1 MAEPCALLPVPLPDE
16 SFCQRRHFGVGEFH
30 WELYMSFFTGPRGL
44 SRAPLFT
51 GTLLAGS
58 LLSSLSN
65 ISLAQSSQQNA
76 AQNTS
81 QDSIEELVVV
91 GNRFPVPRRQLATSV
106 SVVDAQQIRDY
117 GSFTLTDILR
127 QTAAVGASS
136 NGGVGS
142 LSTLRIRGEQGFRT
156 LTVFDGMRLSD
167 PSGTQVAAPIEHLLA
182 SEIGRIEVL
191 RGPQGLSYGAD
202 AGGVINI
209 SSAPN
214 QSGFSGAIDAQ
225 GGARGTQQLST
236 QLGFGGERVDVSL
249 AASDFG
255 TDGFNSRLSDTDLL
269 DDDGYDNETIH
280 ARVGVKLTESLDLEL
295 VRRETSSES
304 QFDGCFSGF
313 NQVNECL
320 SVYDFTGSRAA
331 LNYQSGSVTQSLAYA
346 LTETDRD
353 NLSEGVSAFGAA
365 GELERWEY
373 QLGLSD
379 LPGFDL
385 IAGVDL
391 EREVNGADDRDNS
404 GVYAEVLSDFSERW
418 FITLGFRQD
427 DNEDFGEFTSYRLS
441 SAYLIDL
448 GGNTLKLKGAVGRGF
463 RAPSLYEISY
473 NEGPWASPPAAGLA
487 LNAEQSS
494 GFEFGFEYSADR
506 YVVELVAF
514 QQDVEDAIDF
524 DLAGFSG
531 YLQFEGRN
539 RSEGI
544 ELVTRASLTET
555 LSATANFTLN
565 KTKRANG
572 LARLRRPE
580 QMLNL
585 GLSYLDPAGKLR
597 INAFYRHSQNAIDE
611 QAGTLID
618 LDDFGVLDLNAS
630 YTLREGVELYVRLEN
645 SIDEQYREVGDYR
658 SANRGA
664 FAGVRLSL

>member
-1 MAEPCALLPVPLPDE
+1 
-16 SFCQRRHFGVGEFH
+16 
-30 WELYMSFFTGPRGL
+30 MSFFTGLRGL

-214 QSGFSGAIDAQ
+214 QNGFSGAIDAQ

-255 TDGFNSRLSDTDLL
+255 TDGFNSHGCPIRIYSTTMATTTQRFMHAWALS
-269 DDDGYDNETIH
+269 
-280 ARVGVKLTESLDLEL
+280 
-295 VRRETSSES
+295 
-304 QFDGCFSGF
+304 
-313 NQVNECL
+313 
-320 SVYDFTGSRAA
+320 
-331 LNYQSGSVTQSLAYA
+331 
-346 LTETDRD
+346 
-353 NLSEGVSAFGAA
+353 
-365 GELERWEY
+365 
-373 QLGLSD
+373 
-379 LPGFDL
+379 
-385 IAGVDL
+385 
-391 EREVNGADDRDNS
+391 
-404 GVYAEVLSDFSERW
+404 
-418 FITLGFRQD
+418 
-427 DNEDFGEFTSYRLS
+427 
-441 SAYLIDL
+441 
-448 GGNTLKLKGAVGRGF
+448 
-463 RAPSLYEISY
+463 
-473 NEGPWASPPAAGLA
+473 
-487 LNAEQSS
+487 
-494 GFEFGFEYSADR
+494 
-506 YVVELVAF
+506 
-514 QQDVEDAIDF
+514 
-524 DLAGFSG
+524 
-531 YLQFEGRN
+531 
-539 RSEGI
+539 
-544 ELVTRASLTET
+544 
-555 LSATANFTLN
+555 
-565 KTKRANG
+565 
-572 LARLRRPE
+572 
-580 QMLNL
+580 
-585 GLSYLDPAGKLR
+585 
-597 INAFYRHSQNAIDE
+597 
-611 QAGTLID
+611 
-618 LDDFGVLDLNAS
+618 
-630 YTLREGVELYVRLEN
+630 
-645 SIDEQYREVGDYR
+645 
-658 SANRGA
+658 
-664 FAGVRLSL
+664 

>member
-1 MAEPCALLPVPLPDE
+1 MLFLK
-16 SFCQRRHFGVGEFH
+16 
-30 WELYMSFFTGPRGL
+30 GPRGL
-44 SRAPLFT
+44 TRAPVFL
-51 GTLLAGS
+51 GTLLTGS
-58 LLSSLSN
+58 LLTSLSN
-65 ISLAQSSQQNA
+65 ISLAQSTQQNA

-81 QDSIEELVVV
+81 LDSIEELVVV

-156 LTVFDGMRLSD
+156 LAVFDGMRLSD

-182 SEIGRIEVL
+182 SQVGRIEVL

-202 AGGVINI
+202 AGGVINL

-236 QLGFGGERVDVSL
+236 QLGYGGERIDLSL

-255 TDGFNSRLSDTDLL
+255 TDGFNSRLSDTDLS
-269 DDDGYDNETIH
+269 DDDGYDNTTYH
-280 ARVGVKLTESLDLEL
+280 ARVGVKLTEALDLVL
-295 VRRETSSES
+295 VRRETSSEA
-304 QFDGCFSGF
+304 QFDGCYSGF
-313 NQVNECL
+313 SQVNECL
-320 SVYDFTGSRAA
+320 SVYDFAGSRAA
-331 LNYQSGSVTQSLAYA
+331 LNYESGGITQSLAYA

-353 NLSEGVSAFGAA
+353 NLSEGVSAFGAE

-373 QLGLSD
+373 QLGLTA

-391 EREVNGADDRDNS
+391 EREVNGSDERDNS
-404 GVYAEVLSDFSERW
+404 GVYAEVLSDFSDSW
-418 FITLGFRQD
+418 FLTLGLRQD
-427 DNEDFGEFTSYRLS
+427 DNEDFGDFTSYRVS

-448 GGNTLKLKGAVGRGF
+448 GGSTLKFKGAIGRGF
-463 RAPSLYEISY
+463 RAPSLYEVSY
-473 NEGPWASPPAAGLA
+473 NQSPWAAPPAAGLA

-494 GFEFGFEYSADR
+494 GFEVGVEYSAER
-506 YVVELVAF
+506 YDVEVVAF

-524 DLAGFSG
+524 DLAGYSG
-531 YLQFEGRN
+531 YLQFAGRN

-544 ELVTRASLTET
+544 ELITRASLTET

-580 QMLNL
+580 QLINV
-585 GLSYLDPAGKLR
+585 GLSYADPAGKLR
-597 INAFYRHSQNAIDE
+597 INAFYRRSQNAIDE
-611 QAGTLID
+611 RAGTLFD
-618 LDDFGVLDLNAS
+618 LDDFGVLDLNAN

-645 SIDEQYREVGDYR
+645 STDEQYREVGDFR
-658 SANRGA
+658 SAERGA

>member
-1 MAEPCALLPVPLPDE
+1 MAEPCAPLPVPLPDE
-16 SFCQRRHFGVGEFH
+16 SFCQSRHYGVGEFH
-30 WELYMSFFTGPRGL
+30 WELHMLFLKDPRGL
-44 SRAPLFT
+44 TRAPLFL
-51 GTLLAGS
+51 GTLLTGS
-58 LLSSLSN
+58 LLTSLSN
-65 ISLAQSSQQNA
+65 ISLAQSTQQNA

-81 QDSIEELVVV
+81 LDSIEELVVV

-156 LTVFDGMRLSD
+156 LAVFDGMRLSD

-182 SEIGRIEVL
+182 SQVGRIEVL

-202 AGGVINI
+202 AGGVINL

-236 QLGFGGERVDVSL
+236 QLGYGGERIDVSL

-255 TDGFNSRLSDTDLL
+255 TDGFNSRLSDTELS
-269 DDDGYDNETIH
+269 DDDGYDNTTYH
-280 ARVGVKLTESLDLEL
+280 ARVGVKLTEALDLVL
-295 VRRETSSES
+295 VRRETSSEA
-304 QFDGCFSGF
+304 QFDGCYSGF
-313 NQVNECL
+313 SQVNECL

-331 LNYQSGSVTQSLAYA
+331 LNYESGGITQSLAYA
-346 LTETDRD
+346 LTESDRD
-353 NLSEGVSAFGAA
+353 NLSEGVSAFGAE

-373 QLGLSD
+373 QLGLTA

-391 EREVNGADDRDNS
+391 EREVNGSDERDNS
-404 GVYAEVLSDFSERW
+404 GVYAEVLSDFSDSW
-418 FITLGFRQD
+418 FLTLGLRQD
-427 DNEDFGEFTSYRLS
+427 DNEDFGEFTSYRVS

-448 GGNTLKLKGAVGRGF
+448 GGSTLKFKGAIGRGF
-463 RAPSLYEISY
+463 RAPSLYEVSY
-473 NEGPWASPPAAGLA
+473 NQSPWAAPPAAGIA

-494 GFEFGFEYSADR
+494 GFEVGVEYSAER
-506 YVVELVAF
+506 YAVEVVAF

-524 DLAGFSG
+524 DLAGYSG

-544 ELVTRASLTET
+544 ELITRASLTET

-580 QMLNL
+580 QLINV

-597 INAFYRHSQNAIDE
+597 VNAFYRRSQNAIDE
-611 QAGTLID
+611 RAGTLFD
-618 LDDFGVLDLNAS
+618 LDDFGVLDLNAN

-645 SIDEQYREVGDYR
+645 STDEQYREVGDFR
-658 SANRGA
+658 SAERGA

>member
-1 MAEPCALLPVPLPDE
+1 MAEPCAPLPVPLPDE
-16 SFCQRRHFGVGEFH
+16 SFCQSRHYGVGEFH
-30 WELYMSFFTGPRGL
+30 WELHMLFLKDPRGL
-44 SRAPLFT
+44 TRAPLFL
-51 GTLLAGS
+51 GTLLTGS
-58 LLSSLSN
+58 LLTSLSN
-65 ISLAQSSQQNA
+65 ISLAQSTQQNA

-81 QDSIEELVVV
+81 LDSIEELVVV

-156 LTVFDGMRLSD
+156 LAVFDGMRLSD

-182 SEIGRIEVL
+182 SQVGRVEVL

-202 AGGVINI
+202 AGGVINL

-236 QLGFGGERVDVSL
+236 QLGYGGERIDVSL

-255 TDGFNSRLSDTDLL
+255 TDGFNSRLSDTELS
-269 DDDGYDNETIH
+269 DDDGYDNTTYH
-280 ARVGVKLTESLDLEL
+280 ARVGVKLTEALDLVL
-295 VRRETSSES
+295 VRRETSSEA
-304 QFDGCFSGF
+304 QFDGCYSGF
-313 NQVNECL
+313 SQVNECL

-331 LNYQSGSVTQSLAYA
+331 LNYESGGITQSLAYA

-353 NLSEGVSAFGAA
+353 NLSEGVSAFGAE

-373 QLGLSD
+373 QLGLTA

-391 EREVNGADDRDNS
+391 EREVNGSDERDNS
-404 GVYAEVLSDFSERW
+404 GVYAEVLSDFSDSW
-418 FITLGFRQD
+418 FLTLGLRQD
-427 DNEDFGEFTSYRLS
+427 DNEDFGEFTSYRVS

-448 GGNTLKLKGAVGRGF
+448 GASTLKFKGAIGRGF
-463 RAPSLYEISY
+463 RAPSLYEVSY
-473 NEGPWASPPAAGLA
+473 NQSPWAAPPAAGLA

-494 GFEFGFEYSADR
+494 GFEIGVEYSAER
-506 YVVELVAF
+506 YAVEVVAF

-524 DLAGFSG
+524 DLAGYSG

-544 ELVTRASLTET
+544 ELITRASLTET

-580 QMLNL
+580 QLINV
-585 GLSYLDPAGKLR
+585 GLSYADPAGKLR
-597 INAFYRHSQNAIDE
+597 VNAFYRRSQNAIDE
-611 QAGTLID
+611 RAGTLFD
-618 LDDFGVLDLNAS
+618 LDDFGVLDLNAN

-645 SIDEQYREVGDYR
+645 STDEQYREVGDFR
-658 SANRGA
+658 SAERGA

>member
-1 MAEPCALLPVPLPDE
+1 MLFLK
-16 SFCQRRHFGVGEFH
+16 
-30 WELYMSFFTGPRGL
+30 GPRGL
-44 SRAPLFT
+44 TRAPVFL
-51 GTLLAGS
+51 GTLLTGS
-58 LLSSLSN
+58 LLTSLSN
-65 ISLAQSSQQNA
+65 ISLAQSTQQNA

-81 QDSIEELVVV
+81 LDTIEELVVV

-156 LTVFDGMRLSD
+156 LAVFDGMRLSD

-182 SEIGRIEVL
+182 SQVGRIEVL

-202 AGGVINI
+202 AGGVINL

-236 QLGFGGERVDVSL
+236 QLGYGGERIDLSL

-255 TDGFNSRLSDTDLL
+255 TDGFNSRLSDTDLS
-269 DDDGYDNETIH
+269 DDDGYDNTTYH
-280 ARVGVKLTESLDLEL
+280 ARVGVKLTEALDLVL
-295 VRRETSSES
+295 VRRETSSEA
-304 QFDGCFSGF
+304 QFDGCYSGF
-313 NQVNECL
+313 SQVNECL
-320 SVYDFTGSRAA
+320 SVYDFAGSRAA
-331 LNYQSGSVTQSLAYA
+331 LNYESGGITQSLAYA

-353 NLSEGVSAFGAA
+353 NLSEGVSAFGAE

-373 QLGLSD
+373 QLGLTA

-391 EREVNGADDRDNS
+391 EREVNGSDERDNS
-404 GVYAEVLSDFSERW
+404 GVYAEVLSDFSDSW
-418 FITLGFRQD
+418 FLTLGLRQD
-427 DNEDFGEFTSYRLS
+427 DNEDFGEFTSYRVS

-448 GGNTLKLKGAVGRGF
+448 GGSTLKFKGAIGRGF
-463 RAPSLYEISY
+463 RAPSLYEVSY
-473 NEGPWASPPAAGLA
+473 NQSPWAAPPAAGLA

-494 GFEFGFEYSADR
+494 GFEVGVEYSAER
-506 YVVELVAF
+506 YDVEVVAF

-524 DLAGFSG
+524 DLAGYSG
-531 YLQFEGRN
+531 YLQFAGRN

-544 ELVTRASLTET
+544 ELITRASLTET

-580 QMLNL
+580 QLINV
-585 GLSYLDPAGKLR
+585 GLSYADPAGKLR
-597 INAFYRHSQNAIDE
+597 INAFYRRSQNAIDE
-611 QAGTLID
+611 RAGTLFD
-618 LDDFGVLDLNAS
+618 LDDFGVLDLNAN

-645 SIDEQYREVGDYR
+645 TTDEQYREVGDFR
-658 SANRGA
+658 SAERGA

>member
-65 ISLAQSSQQNA
+65 ISLAQSSQQKF

-214 QSGFSGAIDAQ
+214 QNGFSGAIDAQ

-304 QFDGCFSGF
+304 QF
-313 NQVNECL
+313 
-320 SVYDFTGSRAA
+320 
-331 LNYQSGSVTQSLAYA
+331 
-346 LTETDRD
+346 
-353 NLSEGVSAFGAA
+353 SEGVSAFGAA

-448 GGNTLKLKGAVGRGF
+448 GGNTLKLKGAGGRGF
-463 RAPSLYEISY
+463 RAPSRDEISY

>member
-1 MAEPCALLPVPLPDE
+1 MLFLK
-16 SFCQRRHFGVGEFH
+16 
-30 WELYMSFFTGPRGL
+30 GPRGL
-44 SRAPLFT
+44 TRAPVFL
-51 GTLLAGS
+51 GTLLTGS
-58 LLSSLSN
+58 LLTSLSN
-65 ISLAQSSQQNA
+65 ISLAQSTQQNA

-81 QDSIEELVVV
+81 LDTIEELVVV

-156 LTVFDGMRLSD
+156 LAVFDGMRLSD

-182 SEIGRIEVL
+182 SQVGRIEVL

-202 AGGVINI
+202 AGGVINL

-236 QLGFGGERVDVSL
+236 QLGYGGERIDLSL

-255 TDGFNSRLSDTDLL
+255 TDGFNSRLSDTDLS
-269 DDDGYDNETIH
+269 DDDGYDNTTYH
-280 ARVGVKLTESLDLEL
+280 ARVGVKLTEALDLVL
-295 VRRETSSES
+295 VRRETSSEA
-304 QFDGCFSGF
+304 QFDGCYSGF
-313 NQVNECL
+313 SQVNECL
-320 SVYDFTGSRAA
+320 SVYDFAGSRAA
-331 LNYQSGSVTQSLAYA
+331 LNYESGGITQSLAYA

-353 NLSEGVSAFGAA
+353 NLSEGVSAFGAE

-373 QLGLSD
+373 QLGLTA

-391 EREVNGADDRDNS
+391 EREVNGSDERDNS
-404 GVYAEVLSDFSERW
+404 GVYAEVLSDFSDSW
-418 FITLGFRQD
+418 FLTLGLRQD
-427 DNEDFGEFTSYRLS
+427 DNEDFGEFTSYRVS

-448 GGNTLKLKGAVGRGF
+448 GGSTLKLKGAIGRGF
-463 RAPSLYEISY
+463 RAPSLYEVSY
-473 NEGPWASPPAAGLA
+473 NQSPWAAPPAAGLA

-494 GFEFGFEYSADR
+494 GFEVGVEYSAER
-506 YVVELVAF
+506 YDVEVVAF

-524 DLAGFSG
+524 DLAGYSG
-531 YLQFEGRN
+531 YLQFAGRN

-544 ELVTRASLTET
+544 ELITRASLTET

-580 QMLNL
+580 QLINV
-585 GLSYLDPAGKLR
+585 GLSYADPAGKLR
-597 INAFYRHSQNAIDE
+597 INAFYRRSQNAIDE
-611 QAGTLID
+611 RAGTLFD
-618 LDDFGVLDLNAS
+618 LDDFGVLDLNAN

-645 SIDEQYREVGDYR
+645 SIDEQYREVGDFR
-658 SANRGA
+658 SAERGA

>member
-1 MAEPCALLPVPLPDE
+1 MAEPCAPLPVPLPDE
-16 SFCQRRHFGVGEFH
+16 SFCQSRHPGVGEFH
-30 WELYMSFFTGPRGL
+30 WELHMSFFTGPRDL
-44 SRAPLFT
+44 SRAPLFL
-51 GTLLAGS
+51 GTLLASS

-65 ISLAQSSQQNA
+65 MSLAQSIKQTS
-76 AQNTS
+76 AQSTIE
-81 QDSIEELVVV
+81 DTIEELVVV

-106 SVVDAQQIRDY
+106 SVVDMQQIRDY

-156 LTVFDGMRLSD
+156 LAVFDGMRLSD

-182 SEIGRIEVL
+182 SQVGRIEVL

-214 QSGFSGAIDAQ
+214 QSGISGTIDAQ
-225 GGARGTQQLST
+225 GGERGTQQLST

-255 TDGFNSRLSDTDLL
+255 TDGFNSRLSDTDLS
-269 DDDGYDNETIH
+269 DDDGYDNTTYH
-280 ARVGVKLTESLDLEL
+280 ARVGVKLTEALDLVL

-304 QFDGCFSGF
+304 QFDGCYSGF
-313 NQVNECL
+313 TQVNECL

-373 QLGLSD
+373 QLGLTA

-391 EREVNGADDRDNS
+391 EREVNGTDNRDNS
-404 GVYAEVLSDFSERW
+404 GVYAEVLSDFSDSW
-418 FITLGFRQD
+418 FLTLGLRKD

-448 GGNTLKLKGAVGRGF
+448 GGSTLKFKSAIGRGF
-463 RAPSLYEISY
+463 RAPSLYEVSY
-473 NEGPWASPPAAGLA
+473 NQSPWATPPADGLA

-494 GFEFGFEYSADR
+494 GFDVGVEYNAAR
-506 YVVELVAF
+506 YAVELVAF

-524 DLAGFSG
+524 DLAGYSG
-531 YLQFEGRN
+531 YLQFKGRN
-539 RSEGI
+539 RSEGV
-544 ELVTRASLTET
+544 ELITHASLSET

-580 QMLNL
+580 QLFNV
-585 GLSYLDPAGKLR
+585 GLSYVDPAGKLR
-597 INAFYRHSQNAIDE
+597 INAFYRRSQNAIDE
-611 QAGTLID
+611 SAGTLFD
-618 LDDFGVLDLNAS
+618 LDNFGVLDLNAN

-645 SIDEQYREVGDYR
+645 STDEQYREVGDFR
-658 SANRGA
+658 SADRGA
-664 FAGVRLSL
+664 FAGVRLSM

>member
-1 MAEPCALLPVPLPDE
+1 MAEPCAPLPVPLPDE
-16 SFCQRRHFGVGEFH
+16 SFCQSRHYGVGEFH
-30 WELYMSFFTGPRGL
+30 WELHMLFLKDPRGL
-44 SRAPLFT
+44 TRAPLFL
-51 GTLLAGS
+51 GTLLTGS
-58 LLSSLSN
+58 LLTSLSN
-65 ISLAQSSQQNA
+65 ISLAQSTQQNA

-81 QDSIEELVVV
+81 LDSIEELVVV

-156 LTVFDGMRLSD
+156 LAVFDGMRLSD

-182 SEIGRIEVL
+182 SQVGRVEVL

-202 AGGVINI
+202 AGGVINL

-236 QLGFGGERVDVSL
+236 QLGYGGERIDVSL

-255 TDGFNSRLSDTDLL
+255 TDGFNSRLSDTELS
-269 DDDGYDNETIH
+269 DDDGYDNTTYH
-280 ARVGVKLTESLDLEL
+280 ARVGVKLTEALDLVL
-295 VRRETSSES
+295 VRRETSSEA
-304 QFDGCFSGF
+304 QFDGCYSGF
-313 NQVNECL
+313 SQVNECL

-331 LNYQSGSVTQSLAYA
+331 LNYESGGITQSLAYA
-346 LTETDRD
+346 LTESDRD
-353 NLSEGVSAFGAA
+353 NLSEGVSAFGAE

-373 QLGLSD
+373 QLGLTA

-391 EREVNGADDRDNS
+391 EREVNGSDERDNS
-404 GVYAEVLSDFSERW
+404 GVYAEVLSDFSDSW
-418 FITLGFRQD
+418 FLTLGLRQD
-427 DNEDFGEFTSYRLS
+427 DNEDFGEFTSYRVS

-448 GGNTLKLKGAVGRGF
+448 GGSTLKFKGAIGRGF
-463 RAPSLYEISY
+463 RAPSLYEVSY
-473 NEGPWASPPAAGLA
+473 NQSPWAAPPAAGLA

-494 GFEFGFEYSADR
+494 GFEIGVEYSAER
-506 YVVELVAF
+506 YAVEVVAF

-524 DLAGFSG
+524 DLAGYSG

-544 ELVTRASLTET
+544 ELITRASLTET

-580 QMLNL
+580 QLINV

-597 INAFYRHSQNAIDE
+597 VNAFYRRSQNAIDE
-611 QAGTLID
+611 RAGTLFD
-618 LDDFGVLDLNAS
+618 LDDFGVLDLNAN

-645 SIDEQYREVGDYR
+645 STDEQYREVGDFR
-658 SANRGA
+658 SAERGA

>member
-1 MAEPCALLPVPLPDE
+1 MAEPCAPLPVPLPDE
-16 SFCQRRHFGVGEFH
+16 SFCQSRHSGVGEFH
-30 WELYMSFFTGPRGL
+30 WELHMLFLKGPRGL
-44 SRAPLFT
+44 TRAPVFL
-51 GTLLAGS
+51 GTLLTGS
-58 LLSSLSN
+58 LLTSLSN
-65 ISLAQSSQQNA
+65 ISLAQSTQQNA

-81 QDSIEELVVV
+81 LDSIEELVVV

-156 LTVFDGMRLSD
+156 LAVFDGMRLSD

-182 SEIGRIEVL
+182 SQVGRIEVL

-202 AGGVINI
+202 AGGVINL

-236 QLGFGGERVDVSL
+236 QLGYGGERIDLSL

-255 TDGFNSRLSDTDLL
+255 TDGFNSRLSDTDLS
-269 DDDGYDNETIH
+269 DDDGYDNTTYH
-280 ARVGVKLTESLDLEL
+280 ARVGVKLTEALDLVL
-295 VRRETSSES
+295 VRRETSSEA
-304 QFDGCFSGF
+304 QFDGCYSGF
-313 NQVNECL
+313 SQVNECL

-331 LNYQSGSVTQSLAYA
+331 LNYESGGITQSLAYA

-353 NLSEGVSAFGAA
+353 NLSEGVSAFGAE

-373 QLGLSD
+373 QLGLTA

-391 EREVNGADDRDNS
+391 EREVNGSDERDNS
-404 GVYAEVLSDFSERW
+404 GVYAEVLSDFSDSW
-418 FITLGFRQD
+418 FLTLGLRQD
-427 DNEDFGEFTSYRLS
+427 DNEDFGEFTSYRVS

-448 GGNTLKLKGAVGRGF
+448 GGSTLKLKGAIGRGF
-463 RAPSLYEISY
+463 RAPSLYEVSY
-473 NEGPWASPPAAGLA
+473 NQSPWAAPPAAGLA

-494 GFEFGFEYSADR
+494 GFEVGVEYSAER
-506 YVVELVAF
+506 YAVEVVAF

-524 DLAGFSG
+524 DLAGYSG
-531 YLQFEGRN
+531 YLQFAGRN

-544 ELVTRASLTET
+544 ELITRASLTET

-580 QMLNL
+580 QLINV
-585 GLSYLDPAGKLR
+585 GLSYADPAGKLR
-597 INAFYRHSQNAIDE
+597 VNAFYRRSQNAIDE
-611 QAGTLID
+611 RAGTLFD
-618 LDDFGVLDLNAS
+618 LDDFGVLDLNAN

-645 SIDEQYREVGDYR
+645 SIDEQYREVGDFR
-658 SANRGA
+658 SAERGA

>member
-1 MAEPCALLPVPLPDE
+1 MLFLKD
-16 SFCQRRHFGVGEFH
+16 
-30 WELYMSFFTGPRGL
+30 PRGL
-44 SRAPLFT
+44 TRAPLFL
-51 GTLLAGS
+51 GTLLTGS
-58 LLSSLSN
+58 LLTSLSN
-65 ISLAQSSQQNA
+65 ISLAQSTQQNA

-81 QDSIEELVVV
+81 LDSIEELVVV

-156 LTVFDGMRLSD
+156 LAVFDGMRLSD

-182 SEIGRIEVL
+182 SQVGRIEVL

-202 AGGVINI
+202 AGGVINL

-236 QLGFGGERVDVSL
+236 QLGYGGERIDLSL

-255 TDGFNSRLSDTDLL
+255 TDGFNSRLSDTDLS
-269 DDDGYDNETIH
+269 DDDGYDNTTYH
-280 ARVGVKLTESLDLEL
+280 ARVGVKLTEALDLVL
-295 VRRETSSES
+295 VRRETSSEA
-304 QFDGCFSGF
+304 QFDGCYSGF
-313 NQVNECL
+313 SQINECL

-331 LNYQSGSVTQSLAYA
+331 LNYESGGITQSLAYA
-346 LTETDRD
+346 LTESDRD
-353 NLSEGVSAFGAA
+353 NLSEGVSAFGAE

-373 QLGLSD
+373 QLGLTA

-391 EREVNGADDRDNS
+391 EREVNGSDERDNS
-404 GVYAEVLSDFSERW
+404 GVYAEVLSDFSDSW
-418 FITLGFRQD
+418 FLTLGLRQD
-427 DNEDFGEFTSYRLS
+427 DNEDFGEFTSYRVS

-448 GGNTLKLKGAVGRGF
+448 GGSTLKFKGAIGRGF
-463 RAPSLYEISY
+463 RAPSLYEVSY
-473 NEGPWASPPAAGLA
+473 NQSPWAAPPAAGLA

-494 GFEFGFEYSADR
+494 GFEVGVEYSAER
-506 YVVELVAF
+506 YAVEVVAF

-524 DLAGFSG
+524 DLAGYSG

-544 ELVTRASLTET
+544 ELITRASLTET

-580 QMLNL
+580 QLINV
-585 GLSYLDPAGKLR
+585 GLSYADPAGKLR
-597 INAFYRHSQNAIDE
+597 VNAFYRRSQDAIDE
-611 QAGTLID
+611 RAGTLFD
-618 LDDFGVLDLNAS
+618 LDDFGVLDLNAN

-645 SIDEQYREVGDYR
+645 STDEQYREVGDFR
-658 SANRGA
+658 SAERGA

>member
-1 MAEPCALLPVPLPDE
+1 MLFLK
-16 SFCQRRHFGVGEFH
+16 
-30 WELYMSFFTGPRGL
+30 GPRGL
-44 SRAPLFT
+44 TRAPVFL
-51 GTLLAGS
+51 GTLLTGS
-58 LLSSLSN
+58 LLTSLSN
-65 ISLAQSSQQNA
+65 ISLAQSTQQNA

-81 QDSIEELVVV
+81 LDTIEELVVV

-156 LTVFDGMRLSD
+156 LAVFDGMRLSD

-182 SEIGRIEVL
+182 SQVGRIEVL

-202 AGGVINI
+202 AGGVINL

-236 QLGFGGERVDVSL
+236 QLGYGGERIDLSL

-255 TDGFNSRLSDTDLL
+255 TDGFNSRLSDTDLS
-269 DDDGYDNETIH
+269 DDDGYDNTTYH
-280 ARVGVKLTESLDLEL
+280 ARVGVKLTEALDLVL
-295 VRRETSSES
+295 VRRETSSEA
-304 QFDGCFSGF
+304 QFDGCYSGF
-313 NQVNECL
+313 SQVNECL
-320 SVYDFTGSRAA
+320 SVYDFAGSRAA
-331 LNYQSGSVTQSLAYA
+331 LNYESGGITQSLAYA

-353 NLSEGVSAFGAA
+353 NLSEGVSAFGAE

-373 QLGLSD
+373 QLGLTA

-391 EREVNGADDRDNS
+391 EREVNGSDERDNS
-404 GVYAEVLSDFSERW
+404 GVYAEVLSDFSDSW
-418 FITLGFRQD
+418 FLTLGLRQD
-427 DNEDFGEFTSYRLS
+427 DNEDFGEFTSYRVS

-448 GGNTLKLKGAVGRGF
+448 GGSTLKLKGAIGRGF
-463 RAPSLYEISY
+463 RAPSLYEVSY
-473 NEGPWASPPAAGLA
+473 NQSPWAAPPAAGLA

-494 GFEFGFEYSADR
+494 GFEVGVEYSAER
-506 YVVELVAF
+506 YAVEVVAF

-524 DLAGFSG
+524 DLAGYSG
-531 YLQFEGRN
+531 YLQFAGRN

-544 ELVTRASLTET
+544 ELITRASLTKT

-580 QMLNL
+580 QLINV
-585 GLSYLDPAGKLR
+585 GLSYADPAGKLR
-597 INAFYRHSQNAIDE
+597 VNAFYRRSQNAIDE
-611 QAGTLID
+611 RAGTLFD
-618 LDDFGVLDLNAS
+618 LDDFGVLDLNAN

-645 SIDEQYREVGDYR
+645 STDEQYREVGDFR
-658 SANRGA
+658 SAERGA

>member
-1 MAEPCALLPVPLPDE
+1 MAEPCAPLPVPLPDE
-16 SFCQRRHFGVGEFH
+16 SFCQSRHYGVGEFH
-30 WELYMSFFTGPRGL
+30 WELHMLFLKDPRGL
-44 SRAPLFT
+44 ARAPLFL
-51 GTLLAGS
+51 GTLLTGS
-58 LLSSLSN
+58 LLTSLSN
-65 ISLAQSSQQNA
+65 ISLAQSTQQNA

-81 QDSIEELVVV
+81 LDTIEELVVV

-156 LTVFDGMRLSD
+156 LAVFDGMRLSD

-182 SEIGRIEVL
+182 SQVGRIEVL

-202 AGGVINI
+202 AGGVINL

-236 QLGFGGERVDVSL
+236 QLGYGGERIDLSL

-255 TDGFNSRLSDTDLL
+255 TDGFNSRLSDTDLS
-269 DDDGYDNETIH
+269 DDDGYDNTTYH
-280 ARVGVKLTESLDLEL
+280 ARVGVKLTEALDLVL
-295 VRRETSSES
+295 VRRETSSEA
-304 QFDGCFSGF
+304 QFDGCYSGF
-313 NQVNECL
+313 SQVNECL

-331 LNYQSGSVTQSLAYA
+331 LNYESGGITQSLAYA

-353 NLSEGVSAFGAA
+353 NLSEGVSAFGAE

-373 QLGLSD
+373 QLGLTA

-391 EREVNGADDRDNS
+391 EREVNGSDERDNS
-404 GVYAEVLSDFSERW
+404 GVYAEVLSDFSDSW
-418 FITLGFRQD
+418 FLTLGLRQD
-427 DNEDFGEFTSYRLS
+427 DNEDFGEFTSYRVS

-448 GGNTLKLKGAVGRGF
+448 GGSTLKFKGAIGRGF
-463 RAPSLYEISY
+463 RAPSLYEVSY
-473 NEGPWASPPAAGLA
+473 NQSPWAAPPAAGLA

-494 GFEFGFEYSADR
+494 GFEVGVEYSAER
-506 YVVELVAF
+506 YAVEVVAF

-524 DLAGFSG
+524 DLAGYSG

-544 ELVTRASLTET
+544 ELITRASLTET

-580 QMLNL
+580 QLINV
-585 GLSYLDPAGKLR
+585 GLSYADPAGKLR
-597 INAFYRHSQNAIDE
+597 VNAFYRRSQDAIDE
-611 QAGTLID
+611 RAGTLFD
-618 LDDFGVLDLNAS
+618 LDDFGVLDLNAN

-645 SIDEQYREVGDYR
+645 STDEQYREVGDFR
-658 SANRGA
+658 SAERGA

>member
-1 MAEPCALLPVPLPDE
+1 MAEPCAPLPVPLPDE
-16 SFCQRRHFGVGEFH
+16 SFCQSRHYGVGEFH
-30 WELYMSFFTGPRGL
+30 WELHMLFLKDPRGL
-44 SRAPLFT
+44 TRAPLFL
-51 GTLLAGS
+51 GTLLTGS
-58 LLSSLSN
+58 LLTSLSN
-65 ISLAQSSQQNA
+65 ISLAQSTQQNA

-81 QDSIEELVVV
+81 PGSIEELVVV

-156 LTVFDGMRLSD
+156 LAVFDGMRLSD

-182 SEIGRIEVL
+182 SQVGRIEVL

-202 AGGVINI
+202 AGGVINL

-236 QLGFGGERVDVSL
+236 QLGYGGERIDLSL

-255 TDGFNSRLSDTDLL
+255 TDGFNSRLSDTDLS
-269 DDDGYDNETIH
+269 DDDGYDNTTYH
-280 ARVGVKLTESLDLEL
+280 ARVGVKLTEALDLVL
-295 VRRETSSES
+295 VRRETSSEA
-304 QFDGCFSGF
+304 QFDGCYSGF
-313 NQVNECL
+313 SEVNECL

-331 LNYQSGSVTQSLAYA
+331 LNYESGGITQSLAYA

-353 NLSEGVSAFGAA
+353 NLSEGVSAFGAE

-373 QLGLSD
+373 QLGLTA

-385 IAGVDL
+385 IVGVDL
-391 EREVNGADDRDNS
+391 EREVNGSDERDNS
-404 GVYAEVLSDFSERW
+404 GVYAEVLSDFSDSW
-418 FITLGFRQD
+418 FLTLGLRQD
-427 DNEDFGEFTSYRLS
+427 DNEDFGEFTSYRVS

-448 GGNTLKLKGAVGRGF
+448 GGSTLKFKGAIGRGF
-463 RAPSLYEISY
+463 RAPSLYEVSY
-473 NEGPWASPPAAGLA
+473 NQSPWAAPPAAGLA

-494 GFEFGFEYSADR
+494 GFEVGVEYSAER
-506 YVVELVAF
+506 YAVEVVAF

-524 DLAGFSG
+524 DLAGYSG

-544 ELVTRASLTET
+544 ELITRASLTET

-580 QMLNL
+580 QLINV
-585 GLSYLDPAGKLR
+585 GLSYADPAGKLR
-597 INAFYRHSQNAIDE
+597 VNAFYRRSQDAIDE
-611 QAGTLID
+611 RAGTLFD
-618 LDDFGVLDLNAS
+618 LDDFGVLDLNAN

-645 SIDEQYREVGDYR
+645 STDEQYREVGDFR
-658 SANRGA
+658 SAERGA

>member
-1 MAEPCALLPVPLPDE
+1 MLFLK
-16 SFCQRRHFGVGEFH
+16 
-30 WELYMSFFTGPRGL
+30 GPRGL
-44 SRAPLFT
+44 TRAPVFL
-51 GTLLAGS
+51 GTLLTGS
-58 LLSSLSN
+58 LLTSLSN
-65 ISLAQSSQQNA
+65 ISLAQSTQQNA

-81 QDSIEELVVV
+81 LDTIEELVVV

-156 LTVFDGMRLSD
+156 LAVFDGMRLSD

-182 SEIGRIEVL
+182 SQVGRIEVL

-202 AGGVINI
+202 AGGVINL

-236 QLGFGGERVDVSL
+236 QLGYGGERIDLSL

-255 TDGFNSRLSDTDLL
+255 TDGFNSRLSDTDLS
-269 DDDGYDNETIH
+269 DDDGYDNTTYH
-280 ARVGVKLTESLDLEL
+280 ARVGVKLTEALDLVL
-295 VRRETSSES
+295 VRRETSSEA
-304 QFDGCFSGF
+304 QFDGCYSGF
-313 NQVNECL
+313 SQVNECL
-320 SVYDFTGSRAA
+320 SVYDFAGSRAA
-331 LNYQSGSVTQSLAYA
+331 LNYESGGITQSLAYA

-353 NLSEGVSAFGAA
+353 NLSEGVSAFGAE

-373 QLGLSD
+373 QLGLTA

-391 EREVNGADDRDNS
+391 EREVNGSDERDNS
-404 GVYAEVLSDFSERW
+404 GVYAEVLSDFSDSW
-418 FITLGFRQD
+418 FLTLGLRQD
-427 DNEDFGEFTSYRLS
+427 DNEDFGEFTSYRVS

-448 GGNTLKLKGAVGRGF
+448 GGSTLKFKGAIGRGF
-463 RAPSLYEISY
+463 RAPSLYEVSY
-473 NEGPWASPPAAGLA
+473 NQSPWAAPPAAGLA

-494 GFEFGFEYSADR
+494 GFEVGVEYSAER
-506 YVVELVAF
+506 YDVEVVAF

-524 DLAGFSG
+524 DLAGYSG
-531 YLQFEGRN
+531 YLQFAGRN

-544 ELVTRASLTET
+544 ELITRASLTET

-580 QMLNL
+580 QLINV
-585 GLSYLDPAGKLR
+585 GLSYADPAGKLR
-597 INAFYRHSQNAIDE
+597 INAFYRRSQNAIDE
-611 QAGTLID
+611 RAGTLFD
-618 LDDFGVLDLNAS
+618 LDDFGVLDLNAN

-645 SIDEQYREVGDYR
+645 STDEQYREVGDFR
-658 SANRGA
+658 SAERGA

>member
-16 SFCQRRHFGVGEFH
+16 SFCQSRHLGVGEFH
-30 WELYMSFFTGPRGL
+30 WELHMLFSTGPSGL
-44 SRAPLFT
+44 TRAPLFA

-65 ISLAQSSQQNA
+65 MSLAQSIQQPT
-76 AQNTS
+76 AQSTIE
-81 QDSIEELVVV
+81 DTIEELVVV

-106 SVVDAQQIRDY
+106 SVVDMQQIRDY

-156 LTVFDGMRLSD
+156 LAVFDGMRLSD

-182 SEIGRIEVL
+182 SQVGRIEVL

-214 QSGFSGAIDAQ
+214 QSGFSAALDVQAGE
-225 GGARGTQQLST
+225 RGTQQLST
-236 QLGFGGERVDVSL
+236 QLGFGGERVDISL

-255 TDGFNSRLSDTDLL
+255 TDGFNSRLSDTDLR
-269 DDDGYDNETIH
+269 DDDGYENTTYH
-280 ARVGVKLTESLDLEL
+280 ARAGVKLTEALDLVL

-304 QFDGCFSGF
+304 QFDGCYSGF

-353 NLSEGVSAFGAA
+353 NLSVGLSAFSAA

-373 QLGLSD
+373 QLGLTA

-385 IAGVDL
+385 LAGVDL
-391 EREVNGADDRDNS
+391 EREVNGTDDRDNS
-404 GVYAEVLSDFSERW
+404 GVYAEVLSDFSDSW
-418 FITLGFRQD
+418 FLTLGLRQD
-427 DNEDFGEFTSYRLS
+427 DNEDFGEFTSYRFS
-441 SAYLIDL
+441 SAYLIDF
-448 GGNTLKLKGAVGRGF
+448 GGSTLKFKGAVGRGF
-463 RAPSLYEISY
+463 RAPSLYEVSY
-473 NEGPWASPPAAGLA
+473 NQSPWATPPAAGLA

-494 GFEFGFEYSADR
+494 GFEVGVEYSAAR
-506 YVVELVAF
+506 YAIELVAF

-524 DLAGFSG
+524 DLAGYSG

-539 RSEGI
+539 RSEGV
-544 ELVTRASLTET
+544 ELITRASLSEK
-555 LSATANFTLN
+555 LSATANFTFN

-580 QMLNL
+580 QLINV
-585 GLSYLDPAGKLR
+585 GLSYADPAGKIR
-597 INAFYRHSQNAIDE
+597 VNAFYRRSQNAIDE
-611 QAGTLID
+611 RMGTLFD

-630 YTLREGVELYVRLEN
+630 FTVREGVELYVRLEN
-645 SIDEQYREVGDYR
+645 SINAQYREVGDFR
-658 SANRGA
+658 SADRGA